1 MKVFSIILLFICS
14 SFSIF
19 SQESSQDRNV
29 RTFINL
35 LDYIGSDYHNAVLT
49 GEVINSDEFAEMNEF
64 AGKAVL
70 LFENISQTHKIF
82 NSSVINNDLLNLKKM
97 IADKSDKD
105 SIFVRANLIKSEILK
120 LNLIPLSP
128 PKWPDINKGKIVFQ
142 QNCTSCHGNKGDGNG
157 EIIKNLKPKPS
168 NFLDENLMNSISP
181 LQIYNTM
188 RLGITGTSMPSF
200 NLLSDEQV
208 WDAAFYV
215 SSLRYKNKQNISD
228 KELLE
233 IYEKAIQIASL
244 EEIATMPDKLLRNK
258 FQSGDSD
265 KYLAGLR
272 LHRIQAGNNVSIDL
286 AITFLN
292 KTLSYYEKKDYGN
305 AGDMALQSYL
315 QGIEPF
321 EKQLQSMD
329 SKLNHDLESIM
340 FKLRSDINGK
350 KPLAII
356 KEDISN
362 AETLINKAS
371 TQLGNNKYTFWFAF
385 LMAATIILREG
396 IEAFLIIITIL
407 GVLKSINADK
417 ARIWVHGGWTAAL
430 VTGLISM
437 FAINLIISFGAQSR
451 ELIEGIGSVIAVI
464 LLLYIGFWLHS
475 KTAAK
480 KWKEFIENK
489 IIKLVDGKNM
499 IGLAIVSF
507 VVVFREAFESAIFL
521 SAVNIDVSPE
531 GKTGMYAGAAISL
544 IFVLILARIGLIYA
558 SKLPI
563 RQLFKY
569 SAVIM
574 IVLSVVIAGK
584 GIRAFQESGF
594 SSVTSLPGWEYF
606 DISIL
611 GVFPTY
617 ETIAAQLLVTILA
630 VILWNYSKRIP
641 KLS

>member
-1 MKVFSIILLFICS
+1 MKVFSIILLLICR

-19 SQESSQDRNV
+19 SQESSQERNV

-35 LDYIGSDYHNAVLT
+35 LDYIGSDYHNAVLK
-49 GEVINSDEFAEMNEF
+49 GDVINTDEFAEMNEF
-64 AGKAVL
+64 AAKAVL
-70 LFENISQTHKIF
+70 LFENISQTHKIS
-82 NSSVINNDLLNLKKM
+82 NSAVLNNNLLTLKKM
-97 IADKSDKD
+97 VADKSDKD
-105 SIFVRANLIKSEILK
+105 SIFVLSNLIKSEILK
-120 LNLIPLSP
+120 LKLIRISP
-128 PKWPDINKGKIVFQ
+128 PKWPDITKGKIVFQ

-157 EIIKNLKPKPS
+157 ETIKNLNPKPS

-188 RLGITGTSMPSF
+188 RLGITGTAMPSF
-200 NLLSDEQV
+200 NLLSDAEV

-215 SSLRYKNKQNISD
+215 SSLHYKNKQNLSD

-233 IYEKAIQIASL
+233 FYKKVTEFASL
-244 EEIATMPDKLLRNK
+244 EETATMPDKLLRNK
-258 FQSGDSD
+258 FPSGESE

-272 LHRIQAGNNVSIDL
+272 LYRNQDGDNVSIDL
-286 AITFLN
+286 AISFLD

-321 EKQLQSMD
+321 EKQLQSID

-350 KPLAII
+350 KPLAVIQ
-356 KEDISN
+356 EDISR
-362 AETLINKAS
+362 AKTLINNAS
-371 TQLGNNKYTFWFAF
+371 TQLGNNQYTFWFAF

-417 ARIWVHGGWTAAL
+417 ARIWVHGGWITAL

-480 KWKEFIENK
+480 KWKEFIEKK

-531 GKTGMYAGAAISL
+531 GKTGMYTGAAISL
-544 IFVLILARIGLIYA
+544 VFVLILARIGLIYA

-574 IVLSVVIAGK
+574 VVLSVVIAGK

-594 SSVTSLPGWEYF
+594 SSVTNLPGWEYF

-611 GVFPTY
+611 GIFPTF
-617 ETIAAQLLVTILA
+617 ETIAAQLTVTILA